1 MQYTYNQRE
10 DPQDSRYVAATP
22 SKRVGDPPEING
34 TGGFELNQARME
46 MGIAIV
52 KSNEDSESSSEE
64 DKDA

>member
-1 MQYTYNQRE
+1 M
-10 DPQDSRYVAATP
+10 AATP